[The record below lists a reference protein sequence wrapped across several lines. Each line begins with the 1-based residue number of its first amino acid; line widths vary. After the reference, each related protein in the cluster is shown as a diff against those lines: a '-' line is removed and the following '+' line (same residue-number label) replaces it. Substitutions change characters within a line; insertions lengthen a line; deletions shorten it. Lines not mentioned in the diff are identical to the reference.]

1 MIEYTDLLIFSAGFL
16 IVSLAAKEIGIV
28 FSKIHFP
35 LISGFLF
42 TGIIVGPYVLNLVPI
57 EAIPHLS
64 FIDKTA
70 LAFIAFSAGG
80 EFYIKDFRDRVKS
93 MVWITAGL
101 VSLTFTLGS
110 LAFAL
115 MGDYIPFMVDMS
127 FTQRVAIGILAGSIL
142 VARSPSSAI
151 AIVRELHASG
161 PFTRTALGVTV
172 LIDVAVIIL
181 FTINSE
187 MANVML
193 TGRDINL
200 LVHIKLVVELAAA
213 LVIGWIISYIL
224 SKLISTNW
232 PFQIKIAGILFIGFH
247 IFYLSEL
254 LVEYTHTR
262 YNFDFHIEPLL
273 TAMAASFWIVNK
285 TVHRHEWLK
294 LIHIIGPV
302 IYIAFFTL
310 TGISLSL
317 DILLMTWPITLILFG
332 VRLGAI
338 FLGSFT
344 GGVIAGDSMEQN
356 RIQWMAYIPQA
367 GVGLGLAKNVA
378 GAYPDFGASFA
389 TVIISVIVLNQI
401 VGPPFFKWAIKHM
414 GEAHVRGKTDPLMDH
429 SALIFGIDNQGVAL
443 AKQLE
448 QHGWKV
454 RLMCTQ
460 KEQPKSLHTDL
471 MDVVVTAASDLEGL
485 EEVGAKKAD
494 AVILLLSD
502 EENLALCRTFYEV
515 YGTET
520 IVVRMADHEYYD
532 LFHELGALIVEPR
545 TAIVS
550 LLDQFVRSPSAA
562 SLLMGET
569 DQEIVDVEVR
579 NPYFQGMAVRDLPL
593 PEDVLIL
600 SMHREGRDF
609 ISHGYNHLHKGDKLT
624 MMGSKTSLED
634 IILNFEENSAG

>member
-1 MIEYTDLLIFSAGFL
+1 
-16 IVSLAAKEIGIV
+16 
-28 FSKIHFP
+28 
-35 LISGFLF
+35 
-42 TGIIVGPYVLNLVPI
+42 
-57 EAIPHLS
+57 
-64 FIDKTA
+64 
-70 LAFIAFSAGG
+70 
-80 EFYIKDFRDRVKS
+80 
-93 MVWITAGL
+93 
-101 VSLTFTLGS
+101 
-110 LAFAL
+110 
-115 MGDYIPFMVDMS
+115 
-127 FTQRVAIGILAGSIL
+127 VAIGILAGSIL

-344 GGVIAGDSMEQN
+344 GGVIAGDSMEK
-356 RIQWMAYIPQA
+356 PDP
-367 GVGLGLAKNVA
+367 VDGLHYSSRCWSGIGKECGWCLSRFW
-378 GAYPDFGASFA
+378 GFLCDGYHFSYC
-389 TVIISVIVLNQI
+389 
-401 VGPPFFKWAIKHM
+401 FK
-414 GEAHVRGKTDPLMDH
+414 
-429 SALIFGIDNQGVAL
+429 
-443 AKQLE
+443 
-448 QHGWKV
+448 
-454 RLMCTQ
+454 
-460 KEQPKSLHTDL
+460 
-471 MDVVVTAASDLEGL
+471 SD
-485 EEVGAKKAD
+485 
-494 AVILLLSD
+494 
-502 EENLALCRTFYEV
+502 CRTSLFQMGNQA
-515 YGTET
+515 YG
-520 IVVRMADHEYYD
+520 
-532 LFHELGALIVEPR
+532 
-545 TAIVS
+545 
-550 LLDQFVRSPSAA
+550 RSPC
-562 SLLMGET
+562 
-569 DQEIVDVEVR
+569 
-579 NPYFQGMAVRDLPL
+579 
-593 PEDVLIL
+593 
-600 SMHREGRDF
+600 
-609 ISHGYNHLHKGDKLT
+609 
-624 MMGSKTSLED
+624 
-634 IILNFEENSAG
+634 AG